1 MTQLNPRTPQY
12 QGPEG
17 VVGSHLLEALSTG
30 EGLKTIAL
38 LFILVGFGAFLGG
51 MARSALSTLLPGR
64 PGTFAA
70 NVVGSAVAG
79 FSAALPVLWPAFLGA
94 GFAGAVSTLSTMA
107 KEMGALVRQKQWWTL
122 TRYVLLTCTVGIV
135 AAWFGL
141 KYGLR
146 IISAL

>member
-1 MTQLNPRTPQY
+1 MTPRTPQY

-17 VVGSHLLEALSTG
+17 VVGSHLLEALTSP
-30 EGLKTIAL
+30 EGAKTIFM
-38 LFILVGFGAFLGG
+38 LFVLVGFGAFLGG

-64 PGTFAA
+64 TGTFAA
-70 NVVGSAVAG
+70 NMVGSAVVG

-107 KEMGALVRQKQWWTL
+107 KEMGAMARQKQWWPL
-122 TRYVLLTCTVGIV
+122 ARYVLVTCAFGIV

-146 IISAL
+146 VMPAF

>member
-1 MTQLNPRTPQY
+1 MTPRTPQY

-30 EGLKTIAL
+30 DGLRTVFL
-38 LFILVGFGAFLGG
+38 LFVLVGFGAFLGG
-51 MARSALSTLLPGR
+51 LTRSALSTLLPGR
-64 PGTFAA
+64 VGTFAA
-70 NVVGSAVAG
+70 NMVGSAAAG

-94 GFAGAVSTLSTMA
+94 GFAGAVSTLSTMTKELGGMIA
-107 KEMGALVRQKQWWTL
+107 KKQWWPL
-122 TRYVLLTCTVGIV
+122 LRYILLTCAVGIA

-146 IISAL
+146 VVAWL

>member
-1 MTQLNPRTPQY
+1 MTPRTPQD

-30 EGLKTIAL
+30 DGIRTVFL
-38 LFILVGFGAFLGG
+38 LFVLVGAGAFLGG
-51 MARSALSTLLPGR
+51 MARSVLSTLLPGR
-64 PGTFAA
+64 TGTFAA
-70 NVVGSAVAG
+70 NIVGSAVAG

-107 KEMGALVRQKQWWTL
+107 KEMGAMVRQKQWWTL
-122 TRYVLLTCTVGIV
+122 TRYVLLTCALGIV

-146 IISAL
+146 VMPAF

>member
-1 MTQLNPRTPQY
+1 MTPRTPQY

-30 EGLKTIAL
+30 DGIRTVFL
-38 LFILVGFGAFLGG
+38 LFVLVGAGAFLGG

-64 PGTFAA
+64 TGTFAA

-107 KEMGALVRQKQWWTL
+107 KEMGALVRKKQWWTL
-122 TRYVLLTCTVGIV
+122 TRYVLLTCAVGIV

-146 IISAL
+146 VVPAF